1 MTSMTIVP
9 LKLGREG
16 LAWIIAALVM
26 AAFAFLLFG
35 VAGFR
40 TVAAFLVLFVVTVFF
55 LLKNAALDF
64 EEKVFFSLFA
74 GIGLFPLA
82 AWLVN
87 RAVPS
92 FRLSAVLALAGFV
105 AVGFFAP
112 RIFARLRKQR

>member
-1 MTSMTIVP
+1 MTAGGV
-9 LKLGREG
+9 KLDVE
-16 LAWIIAALVM
+16 AIPWAIAALLM

-40 TVAAFLVLFVVTVFF
+40 TMAAFLVLFVAAVFF

-74 GIGLFPLA
+74 GIGIFPLA

-92 FRLSAVLALAGFV
+92 FTLSAVLAVALFAAAGLF
-105 AVGFFAP
+105 GP
-112 RIFARLRKQR
+112 RISAMLRKPQ